1 MRLNIKTKQV
11 LGVTSTV
18 GAVVVAL
25 SLYHLGSLAR
35 YSLEESKARGLLLS
49 RAIYQRTQGIAP
61 RASDPYTAL
70 RQDAGL
76 KSILESSIYSRDV
89 TYAAIVDPSGTIMA
103 HSDPSRIGRRL
114 PALQQ
119 VDDLI
124 AMRPLRQVWLIF
136 TDPGR
141 NVEVQE
147 RLMLGSGDFGAIR
160 IGISTLLV
168 RRELERALRPA
179 IGTVLGAL
187 IIATLMAM
195 LLAQLFLRP
204 IHVIKS
210 GLTRLQRGETG
221 VTFDL
226 PKDEFGDLG
235 MFFSAVSDKLSADRT
250 ALAGQK
256 ANLETVVERLEDA
269 VAIFNG
275 SGELLFANPAM
286 RALAPQVAGG
296 VDMPAAWRELVQK
309 TLASRQSHGP
319 VSMQAREAGAEED
332 SEWLVSTHVVE
343 DVDHRL
349 VGVMLTGRNLDALA
363 NVQSTLRYSS
373 KLTALG
379 RLSAGVAHEVKN
391 PLNAMMI
398 HLELLRQK
406 LSGGRPVQ
414 RAAARGETAAATA
427 GGGGGA
433 VATVAVP
440 ADLTGALDHVSVI
453 SNEIKRLDQVLQGFL
468 RFTRPEDLRLQP
480 VDPAALL
487 EEVARVIQG
496 EAPANGVRV
505 EVHAP
510 PTVLYVNGDAG
521 MLRQA
526 ILNLALNACQAMPGG
541 GVLRF
546 GTRRASKSRVELSVE
561 DTGTGIQPEH
571 LQRIFDLYFTT
582 RPKGTGIGLSMVYRT
597 VQLHDGDI
605 EVQSTP
611 GVGTAFRVLI
621 PEA

>member
-18 GAVVVAL
+18 GAVVIAL

-49 RAIYQRTQGIAP
+49 RAIYQRAQGIAP
-61 RASDPYTAL
+61 HASDPYTAL

-89 TYAAIVDPSGTIMA
+89 TYAAIVNTSGTIMA
-103 HSDPSRIGRRL
+103 HSDPSRIGRPL

-124 AMRPLRQVWLIF
+124 AMRPLRQVWFIF

-141 NVEVQE
+141 NVEVGE
-147 RLMLGSGDFGAIR
+147 RLMLGSGEFGAIR

-168 RRELERALRPA
+168 RRELEGALRPA

-275 SGELLFANPAM
+275 TGELLFANPAM
-286 RALAPQVAGG
+286 RALAPPVAGG
-296 VDMPAAWRELVQK
+296 ADMPERWRDLVQK

-319 VSMQAREAGAEED
+319 VSVQAREAGADEE

-406 LSGGRPVQ
+406 LSGGRPAL
-414 RAAARGETAAATA
+414 RAAARGETAAAA
-427 GGGGGA
+427 GAVGGA
-433 VATVAVP
+433 VATVAPP
-440 ADLTGALDHVSVI
+440 ADLTGALNHVSVI

-496 EAPANGVRV
+496 EAPASGVRV

-510 PTVLYVNGDAG
+510 PTVPDVNGDAG

-526 ILNLALNACQAMPGG
+526 ILNLALNACQAMPEG

-546 GTRRASKSRVELSVE
+546 AARGVSKSRVELSVE

-611 GVGTAFRVLI
+611 GVGTTFRVLI

>member
-18 GAVVVAL
+18 GAVVIAL

-49 RAIYQRTQGIAP
+49 RAIYQRAQGIAP
-61 RASDPYTAL
+61 HASDPYTAL

-89 TYAAIVDPSGTIMA
+89 TYAAIVNTSGTIMA
-103 HSDPSRIGRRL
+103 HSDPSRIGRPL

-119 VDDLI
+119 VDELI
-124 AMRPLRQVWLIF
+124 AMRPLRQVWFIF

-141 NVEVQE
+141 NVEVGE
-147 RLMLGSGDFGAIR
+147 RLMLGSGEFGAIR

-168 RRELERALRPA
+168 RRELEGALRPA

-275 SGELLFANPAM
+275 TGELLFANPAM
-286 RALAPQVAGG
+286 RALAPPVAGG
-296 VDMPAAWRELVQK
+296 ADMPERWRDLVQK

-319 VSMQAREAGAEED
+319 VSVQAREAGADEE

-406 LSGGRPVQ
+406 LSGGRPAL
-414 RAAARGETAAATA
+414 RAAARAETAAAA
-427 GGGGGA
+427 GAVGGA
-433 VATVAVP
+433 VATVAPP

-496 EAPANGVRV
+496 EAPASGVRV

-510 PTVLYVNGDAG
+510 PTVPDVNGDAG

-526 ILNLALNACQAMPGG
+526 ILNLALNACQAMPEG

-546 GTRRASKSRVELSVE
+546 AARGVSKSRVELSVE

-611 GVGTAFRVLI
+611 GVGTTFRVLI

>member
-49 RAIYQRTQGIAP
+49 RAIYQRAQGIAP

-89 TYAAIVDPSGTIMA
+89 TYAAIVNPSGTIMA
-103 HSDPSRIGRRL
+103 HSDPSRIGRPL
-114 PALQQ
+114 PPLQQ
-119 VDDLI
+119 VDELI
-124 AMRPLRQVWLIF
+124 AMRPLRQVWFIF

-141 NVEVQE
+141 NVEVRE
-147 RLMLGSGDFGAIR
+147 RLMLGTGDFGAIR

-168 RRELERALRPA
+168 RRELEGALRPA

-275 SGELLFANPAM
+275 TGELLFANPAM
-286 RALAPQVAGG
+286 RALGPQVAGG
-296 VDMPAAWRELVQK
+296 VDVPEPWRDLVQK

-319 VSMQAREAGAEED
+319 VSVQAREAGADEE

-406 LSGGRPVQ
+406 LSGGRPAL
-414 RAAARGETAAATA
+414 RAAARGETAAAA
-427 GGGGGA
+427 GAVGGA
-433 VATVAVP
+433 VATVAP
-440 ADLTGALDHVSVI
+440 LTDLTGALDHVSVI

-496 EAPANGVRV
+496 EAPASGVRV

-510 PTVLYVNGDAG
+510 PTVPDVNGDAG

-526 ILNLALNACQAMPGG
+526 ILNLALNACQAMPEG

-546 GTRRASKSRVELSVE
+546 AARGVSKSRVELSVE

-611 GVGTAFRVLI
+611 GVGTTFRVLI

>member
-25 SLYHLGSLAR
+25 SVYHLGSLAR

-49 RAIYQRTQGIAP
+49 RAIYQRAQGIAP

-76 KSILESSIYSRDV
+76 TSILESSIYSRDV
-89 TYAAIVDPSGTIMA
+89 TYAAIVDPDGMIMA

-141 NVEVQE
+141 NVEVRE
-147 RLMLGSGDFGAIR
+147 PLMLGAREFGAIR

-168 RRELERALRPA
+168 RRELEGALRPA

-187 IIATLMAM
+187 IIATFMAM

-286 RALAPQVAGG
+286 RALAPQDGSG
-296 VDMPAAWRELVQK
+296 VEMPGPWRELVQK

-319 VSMQAREAGAEED
+319 VSVQAREAGAEED
-332 SEWLVSTHVVE
+332 SEWLVGTHVVE

-406 LSGGRPVQ
+406 LSGGRTALHGGTRV
-414 RAAARGETAAATA
+414 ETAAAAAA
-427 GGGGGA
+427 GGVGA
-433 VATVAVP
+433 VATVAP
-440 ADLTGALDHVSVI
+440 PTDLTGALDHVSVI

-480 VDPAALL
+480 VDPATLL

-496 EAPANGVRV
+496 EAPASGVRV
-505 EVHAP
+505 EVHAA
-510 PTVLYVNGDAG
+510 PTVPYVNGDAG

-526 ILNLALNACQAMPGG
+526 ILNLALNACQAMPAG

-546 GTRRASKSRVELSVE
+546 AARRASKSRVELSVE

-611 GVGTAFRVLI
+611 GVGTTFRVLI

>member
-49 RAIYQRTQGIAP
+49 RAIYQRAQGIAP
-61 RASDPYTAL
+61 HASDPYTAL

-89 TYAAIVDPSGTIMA
+89 TYAAIVNTSGTIMA
-103 HSDPSRIGRRL
+103 HSDPSRIGRPL

-119 VDDLI
+119 VDELI
-124 AMRPLRQVWLIF
+124 AMRPLRQVWFIF

-141 NVEVQE
+141 NVEVRE
-147 RLMLGSGDFGAIR
+147 RLMLGSGEFGAIR

-168 RRELERALRPA
+168 RRELEGALRPA

-296 VDMPAAWRELVQK
+296 ADMPERWRDLVQK

-319 VSMQAREAGAEED
+319 VSVQAREAGADEE

-406 LSGGRPVQ
+406 LSGGRPAL
-414 RAAARGETAAATA
+414 RAAARGETAAAA
-427 GGGGGA
+427 GAVGGA
-433 VATVAVP
+433 VATVAPP

-496 EAPANGVRV
+496 EAPASGVRV

-510 PTVLYVNGDAG
+510 PTVPDVNGDAG

-526 ILNLALNACQAMPGG
+526 ILNLALNACQAMPEG

-546 GTRRASKSRVELSVE
+546 AARGVSKSRVELSVE

-611 GVGTAFRVLI
+611 GVGTTFRVLI

>member
-1 MRLNIKTKQV
+1 MRLSIKTKQV

-25 SLYHLGSLAR
+25 SLYHLGTLAR
-35 YSLEESKARGLLLS
+35 FSLEESKARGLLLS
-49 RAIYQRTQGIAP
+49 RAIFQRAQGVAP
-61 RASDPYTAL
+61 RASDAYVAL
-70 RQDAGL
+70 REDAGL

-89 TYAAIVDPSGTIMA
+89 TDAAIVDPNGKIVA
-103 HSDPSRIGRRL
+103 HLDPTQINRL
-114 PALQQ
+114 LPPRQQ
-119 VDDLI
+119 VDELLAI
-124 AMRPLRQVWLIF
+124 SSLRQLWVIF

-141 NVEVQE
+141 DVEVRE
-147 RLMLGSGDFGAIR
+147 PLLLGTRQFGAIR

-187 IIATLMAM
+187 IVATGVAM

-235 MFFSAVSDKLSADRT
+235 MFFSAVSDKLNADRT
-250 ALAGQK
+250 TLAGQK

-275 SGELLFANPAM
+275 SGELRFANSVM
-286 RALAPQVAGG
+286 RALAPEEGGG
-296 VDMPAAWRELVQK
+296 VALPGEWRELLQK
-309 TLASRQSHGP
+309 TLASRQSYGP
-319 VSMQAREAGAEED
+319 VSVRAREAAEEHD
-332 SEWLVSTHVVE
+332 TEWLVSTHVVE
-343 DVDHRL
+343 DVDRRL
-349 VGVMLTGRNLDALA
+349 IGVMLTGRNLDALA

-406 LSGGRPVQ
+406 LSGTRPPARTAG
-414 RAAARGETAAATA
+414 RAAAATMTVEGA
-427 GGGGGA
+427 GA
-433 VATVAVP
+433 VATVAPP
-440 ADLTGALDHVSVI
+440 ADLTGAVEHVSVI

-468 RFTRPEDLRLQP
+468 KFTRPEDLRLQP
-480 VDPAALL
+480 VDSAALL
-487 EEVARVIQG
+487 DEVARVIQA
-496 EAPANGVRV
+496 EAPASGVRV
-505 EVHAP
+505 DVLAP
-510 PTVLYVNGDAG
+510 AAPLYVNGDAG

-526 ILNLALNACQAMPGG
+526 ILNLALNACQAMPHG

-546 GTRRASKSRVELSVE
+546 GARRSTKGRIELAVE
-561 DTGTGIQPEH
+561 DTGTGIAPEH
-571 LQRIFDLYFTT
+571 LERIFDLYFTT
-582 RPKGTGIGLSMVYRT
+582 RQKGTGIGLSMVYRT

-611 GVGTAFRVLI
+611 GVGTTFRVLI

>member
-18 GAVVVAL
+18 GAVVIAL

-49 RAIYQRTQGIAP
+49 RAIYQRAQGIAP

-89 TYAAIVDPSGTIMA
+89 TYAAIVNTSGTIMA
-103 HSDPSRIGRRL
+103 HSDPSRIGRPL

-119 VDDLI
+119 VDELI
-124 AMRPLRQVWLIF
+124 AMRPLRQVWFIF

-141 NVEVQE
+141 NVEVGE
-147 RLMLGSGDFGAIR
+147 RLMLGSGEFGAIR

-168 RRELERALRPA
+168 RRELEGALRPA

-275 SGELLFANPAM
+275 TGELLFANPAM

-296 VDMPAAWRELVQK
+296 ADMPERWRDLVQK
-309 TLASRQSHGP
+309 TLAS
-319 VSMQAREAGAEED
+319 
-332 SEWLVSTHVVE
+332 HVVE

-406 LSGGRPVQ
+406 LSGGRPAL
-414 RAAARGETAAATA
+414 RAAARGETAAAA
-427 GGGGGA
+427 GAVGGA
-433 VATVAVP
+433 VATVAPP

-496 EAPANGVRV
+496 EAPASGVRV

-510 PTVLYVNGDAG
+510 PTVPDVNGDAG

-526 ILNLALNACQAMPGG
+526 ILNLALNACQAMPEG

-546 GTRRASKSRVELSVE
+546 AARGVSKSRVELSVE

-611 GVGTAFRVLI
+611 GVGTTFRVLI

>member
-18 GAVVVAL
+18 GAVVIAL
-25 SLYHLGSLAR
+25 SLYHLGTLAKF
-35 YSLEESKARGLLLS
+35 SLEESRARGLLLS
-49 RAIYQRTQGIAP
+49 RAVYQRAQGVAP
-61 RASDPYTAL
+61 HATDPYAAL
-70 RQDAGL
+70 REDAGL

-89 TYAAIVDPSGTIMA
+89 TDAAIVDPSGRIVA
-103 HSDPSRIGRRL
+103 HYDSSRISRML
-114 PALQQ
+114 PPRQRVDELLALS
-119 VDDLI
+119 
-124 AMRPLRQVWLIF
+124 PLRQVWVIF

-141 NVEVQE
+141 DVEVVE
-147 RLMLGSGDFGAIR
+147 PLLLGSRQFGAIR

-168 RRELERALRPA
+168 RRELEGALRPA

-187 IIATLMAM
+187 IVATVVAM

-275 SGELLFANPAM
+275 AGELRFANPAM
-286 RALAPQVAGG
+286 RALAPPDGG
-296 VDMPAAWRELVQK
+296 REDMPPAWRELVQK
-309 TLASRQSHGP
+309 TLASRQSYGP
-319 VSMQAREAGAEED
+319 VSVRAREAAADQD
-332 SEWLVSTHVVE
+332 SEWLVSTHAVE
-343 DVDHRL
+343 DVDRRL
-349 VGVMLTGRNLDALA
+349 IGVMLTGRNLDALA
-363 NVQSTLRYSS
+363 NVQSTLKYSS

-406 LSGGRPVQ
+406 LSGTRTGSRGPGRPE
-414 RAAARGETAAATA
+414 AAASA
-427 GGGGGA
+427 GKVA
-433 VATVAVP
+433 SLATVAAP
-440 ADLTGALDHVSVI
+440 ADLTGALDHVAVI

-487 EEVARVIQG
+487 EEVARVIQA
-496 EAPANGVRV
+496 EAPTSGVRV
-505 EVHAP
+505 EVNAP
-510 PTVLYVNGDAG
+510 PTTPYLNGDAG

-526 ILNLALNACQAMPGG
+526 ILNLALNACQAMPNGG
-541 GVLRF
+541 ALRF
-546 GTRRASKSRVELSVE
+546 GARRAAKGRIELSVE

-582 RPKGTGIGLSMVYRT
+582 RQKGTGIGLSMVYRT

-611 GVGTAFRVLI
+611 GAGTTFRVLI

>member
-1 MRLNIKTKQV
+1 MRLSIKTKQV

-25 SLYHLGSLAR
+25 SLYHLGKLAEF
-35 YSLEESKARGLLLS
+35 SLEESEARGLLLS
-49 RAIYQRTQGIAP
+49 RAIYQRAQGVAP
-61 RASDPYTAL
+61 RASDAYAAL
-70 RQDAGL
+70 REDAGL

-89 TYAAIVDPSGTIMA
+89 TDAAIVDPDGRIVA
-103 HSDPSRIGRRL
+103 HYDPSRIDRML
-114 PALQQ
+114 PPRQQ
-119 VDDLI
+119 VAELLKLS
-124 AMRPLRQVWLIF
+124 PLSQVWVIF

-141 NVEVQE
+141 DVEVRE
-147 RLMLGSGDFGAIR
+147 PLLLGTRQFGAIR

-168 RRELERALRPA
+168 RRELEGALRPA

-187 IIATLMAM
+187 IIATVVAM

-210 GLTRLQRGETG
+210 GLSRLQRGETG

-235 MFFSAVSDKLSADRT
+235 LFFSAVSDKMSADRT

-275 SGELLFANPAM
+275 AGELRFANPAM
-286 RALAPQVAGG
+286 RALSTGEGDDAALP
-296 VDMPAAWRELVQK
+296 DAWRELVQK

-319 VSMQAREAGAEED
+319 VSVRAREAAAEQD
-332 SEWLVSTHVVE
+332 SEWLVSTHAVE
-343 DVDHRL
+343 DVDRRL
-349 VGVMLTGRNLDALA
+349 IGVMVTGRNLDALA

-406 LSGGRPVQ
+406 LSGARPALREPA
-414 RAAARGETAAATA
+414 RAQPAAPGGE
-427 GGGGGA
+427 GA
-433 VATVAVP
+433 VSVAAVAPAT
-440 ADLTGALDHVSVI
+440 DLTGALDHVSVI
-453 SNEIKRLDQVLQGFL
+453 SSEIKRLDQVLQGFL

-487 EEVARVIQG
+487 DEVARVIQA
-496 EAPANGVRV
+496 EAPAGGVRV
-505 EVHAP
+505 EVNAP
-510 PTVLYVNGDAG
+510 PTTPYVNGDAG

-526 ILNLALNACQAMPGG
+526 ILNLALNACQAMPDG

-546 GTRRASKSRVELSVE
+546 TARRAAKARIELSVE

-571 LQRIFDLYFTT
+571 LHRIFDLYFTT
-582 RPKGTGIGLSMVYRT
+582 RQKGTGIGLSMVYRT

-611 GVGTAFRVLI
+611 GVGTTFRVLI

>member
-1 MRLNIKTKQV
+1 M
-11 LGVTSTV
+11 
-18 GAVVVAL
+18 
-25 SLYHLGSLAR
+25 
-35 YSLEESKARGLLLS
+35 
-49 RAIYQRTQGIAP
+49 
-61 RASDPYTAL
+61 
-70 RQDAGL
+70 
-76 KSILESSIYSRDV
+76 
-89 TYAAIVDPSGTIMA
+89 GT
-103 HSDPSRIGRRL
+103 R
-114 PALQQ
+114 
-119 VDDLI
+119 
-124 AMRPLRQVWLIF
+124 
-136 TDPGR
+136 
-141 NVEVQE
+141 E
-147 RLMLGSGDFGAIR
+147 FGAIR

-168 RRELERALRPA
+168 RRELEAALRPA

-187 IIATLMAM
+187 IIATVVAM

-210 GLTRLQRGETG
+210 GLSRLQRGETG

-275 SGELLFANPAM
+275 AGELRFANPAM
-286 RALAPQVAGG
+286 RALATEDGGG
-296 VDMPAAWRELVQK
+296 VPLPSAWRELLQK

-319 VSMQAREAGAEED
+319 VSLRAREAAAEQD

-343 DVDHRL
+343 DVDRRL
-349 VGVMLTGRNLDALA
+349 IGVMLTGRNLDALA

-406 LSGGRPVQ
+406 LSGARPAGRRPGPGQ
-414 RAAARGETAAATA
+414 AAMAAADVDAS
-427 GGGGGA
+427 
-433 VATVAVP
+433 VATVAPP
-440 ADLTGALDHVSVI
+440 ADLTGALEHVSVI

-480 VDPAALL
+480 VDPGALL
-487 EEVARVIQG
+487 QEVARVIQA
-496 EAPANGVRV
+496 EAPSSGVRV
-505 EVHAP
+505 EVVAP
-510 PTVLYVNGDAG
+510 PTTPYVNGDAG

-526 ILNLALNACQAMPGG
+526 ILNLALNACQAMPQG

-546 GTRRASKSRVELSVE
+546 GARRSTKGRIELSVE

-582 RPKGTGIGLSMVYRT
+582 RQKGTGIGLSMVYRT

-611 GVGTAFRVLI
+611 GVGTTFRVLI
-621 PEA
+621 PAA

>member
-18 GAVVVAL
+18 GAVVIAL

-49 RAIYQRTQGIAP
+49 RAIYQRAQGIAP

-89 TYAAIVDPSGTIMA
+89 TYAAIVNPSGTIMA
-103 HSDPSRIGRRL
+103 HSDPSRIGRPL
-114 PALQQ
+114 PPLQQ
-119 VDDLI
+119 VDELI
-124 AMRPLRQVWLIF
+124 AMRPLRQVWFIF

-141 NVEVQE
+141 NVEVRE
-147 RLMLGSGDFGAIR
+147 RLMLGTGDFGAIR

-168 RRELERALRPA
+168 RRELEGALRPA

-275 SGELLFANPAM
+275 TGELLFANPAM
-286 RALAPQVAGG
+286 RALAPPVAGG
-296 VDMPAAWRELVQK
+296 ADMPERWRDLVQK

-319 VSMQAREAGAEED
+319 VSVQAREAGADEE

-406 LSGGRPVQ
+406 LSGGRPAL
-414 RAAARGETAAATA
+414 RAAARGETAAAA
-427 GGGGGA
+427 GAVGGA
-433 VATVAVP
+433 VATVAP
-440 ADLTGALDHVSVI
+440 LTDLTGALDHVSVI

-496 EAPANGVRV
+496 EAPASGVRV

-510 PTVLYVNGDAG
+510 PTVPDVNGDAG

-526 ILNLALNACQAMPGG
+526 ILNLALNACQAMPDG

-546 GTRRASKSRVELSVE
+546 AARGVSKSRVELSVE

-611 GVGTAFRVLI
+611 GVGTTFRVLI

>member
-49 RAIYQRTQGIAP
+49 RAIYQRAQGIAP

-89 TYAAIVDPSGTIMA
+89 TYAAIVNTSGTIMA
-103 HSDPSRIGRRL
+103 HSDPSRIGRPL

-119 VDDLI
+119 VDELI
-124 AMRPLRQVWLIF
+124 AMRPLRQVWFIF

-141 NVEVQE
+141 NVEVRE
-147 RLMLGSGDFGAIR
+147 RLMLGTGEFGAIR

-168 RRELERALRPA
+168 RRELEGALRPA

-256 ANLETVVERLEDA
+256 ANLESVVERLEDA

-275 SGELLFANPAM
+275 TGELLFANPAM

-296 VDMPAAWRELVQK
+296 TDMPERWRDLVQK

-319 VSMQAREAGAEED
+319 VSVQAREAGADEE

-406 LSGGRPVQ
+406 LSGGRPAL
-414 RAAARGETAAATA
+414 RAPARAETAAAA
-427 GGGGGA
+427 GAVAGA
-433 VATVAVP
+433 VATVAAP

-496 EAPANGVRV
+496 EAPACGVRV

-510 PTVLYVNGDAG
+510 PTVPDVNGDAG

-526 ILNLALNACQAMPGG
+526 ILNLALNACQAMPEG

-546 GTRRASKSRVELSVE
+546 AARGVSKSRVELSVE

-582 RPKGTGIGLSMVYRT
+582 RAKGTGIGLSMVYRT

-611 GVGTAFRVLI
+611 GVGTTFRVLI

>member
-25 SLYHLGSLAR
+25 SLYHLGTLAKFSLQ
-35 YSLEESKARGLLLS
+35 ESKARGLLLS
-49 RAIYQRTQGIAP
+49 RAVYQRAQGITP
-61 RASDPYTAL
+61 RATDPYAAL
-70 RQDAGL
+70 REDAGL

-89 TYAAIVDPSGTIMA
+89 TDAAIVDPDGRIVA
-103 HSDPSRIGRRL
+103 HYDPSRIDRRL
-114 PALQQ
+114 PARQQ
-119 VDDLI
+119 VDELI
-124 AMRPLRQVWLIF
+124 ALNPLLQVWVIF

-141 NVEVQE
+141 DVEVRE
-147 RLMLGSGDFGAIR
+147 PLLLGSRAFGAIR

-187 IIATLMAM
+187 IIATVVAM

-275 SGELLFANPAM
+275 SGELRFANPAM
-286 RALAPQVAGG
+286 RALAPQDGTDAP
-296 VDMPAAWRELVQK
+296 MPAAWRELVQK
-309 TLASRQSHGP
+309 TLASRQSYGP
-319 VSMQAREAGAEED
+319 VSVRAREAAADQD
-332 SEWLVSTHVVE
+332 SEWLVSTHAVE
-343 DVDHRL
+343 DVDRRL
-349 VGVMLTGRNLDALA
+349 IGVMLTGRNLDALA

-379 RLSAGVAHEVKN
+379 RLSSGVAHEVKN

-406 LSGGRPVQ
+406 LSGV
-414 RAAARGETAAATA
+414 RAGARGGARGHSASAGTEGATSVV
-427 GGGGGA
+427 A
-433 VATVAVP
+433 VAPPPDV
-440 ADLTGALDHVSVI
+440 TGALDHVSVI
-453 SNEIKRLDQVLQGFL
+453 SNEIRRLDQVLQGFL

-487 EEVARVIQG
+487 EEVARVIQA
-496 EAPANGVRV
+496 EAPASGVRV
-505 EVHAP
+505 EVNAP
-510 PTVLYVNGDAG
+510 PTTPYVNGDAG

-526 ILNLALNACQAMPGG
+526 ILNLALNACQAMPHG

-546 GTRRASKSRVELSVE
+546 GARRAAKGRIELSVE

-582 RPKGTGIGLSMVYRT
+582 RQKGTGIGLSMVYRT

-611 GVGTAFRVLI
+611 SVGTTFRVLI